1 MYTDTDIERSVQ
13 ASMFIV
19 VVLLLIII
27 FVVIIGF
34 LVGWLVVFL
43 RENSAQH
50 ALLFQLFTT

>member
-1 MYTDTDIERSVQ
+1 MYIDTDLERSVQ

-19 VVLLLIII
+19 VVLLLIIV
-27 FVVIIGF
+27 FVVIIVF

-50 ALLFQLFTT
+50 ALLFRLFTT